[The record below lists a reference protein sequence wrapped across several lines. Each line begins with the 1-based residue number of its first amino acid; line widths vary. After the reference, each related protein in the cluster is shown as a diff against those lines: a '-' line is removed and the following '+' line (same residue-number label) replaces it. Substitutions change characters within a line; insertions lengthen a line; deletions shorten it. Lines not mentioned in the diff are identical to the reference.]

1 MIAKLPRWAWFG
13 GIVLAFIAG
22 MINAIGYLGFRHQAI
37 THMTGTTSLVGIEA
51 VAGDLAGLLH
61 FGATLLAFVAGCAI
75 SGYIIGSSTLRLG
88 RRYGVA
94 LTIESAML
102 FIAVP
107 LLHRQIDVGLWLA
120 AAASGLQNAMAA
132 TYSGA
137 VVRTSH
143 VSGIVTDLGTFL
155 GQWLRGEGA
164 DARRVRLYLALFA
177 AFLAGGFA
185 SALAYPWC
193 QERTL
198 IFPALLTGLT
208 GLAYFAYRR
217 RQIAMAGRRAAGGA
231 PL

>member
-22 MINAIGYLGFRHQAI
+22 MINAVGFLGFRHQAV
-37 THMTGTTSLVGIEA
+37 THMTGTTSLLGVSA
-51 VAGDLAGLLH
+51 TAGDTASLLH
-61 FGATLLAFVAGCAI
+61 FGAMLLAFVAGCAI
-75 SGYIIGSSTLRLG
+75 SGYVIGNSALKLG

-107 LLHRQIDVGLWLA
+107 LLHRHDDAGLWLA

-143 VSGIVTDLGTFL
+143 VSGLVTDLGTFL
-155 GQWLRGEGA
+155 GQWLRGDGA
-164 DARRVRLYLALFA
+164 DGRRVRLYLALFA
-177 AFLAGGFA
+177 AFLGGGFA
-185 SALAYPWC
+185 SGATYPWW

-198 IFPALLTGLT
+198 LIPAVLTGFT
-208 GLAYFAYRR
+208 GVAYFAYRR
-217 RQIAMAGRRAAGGA
+217 RQAVART
-231 PL
+231 

>member
-22 MINAIGYLGFRHQAI
+22 MINAVGFLGFRHQAV
-37 THMTGTTSLVGIEA
+37 THMTGTTSLLGVSA
-51 VAGDLAGLLH
+51 MAGDMDSLLH
-61 FGATLLAFVAGCAI
+61 FGAMLLAFVAGCAI
-75 SGYIIGSSTLRLG
+75 SGYVIGNSALKLG

-107 LLHRQIDVGLWLA
+107 LLHRHDDAGLWLA

-143 VSGIVTDLGTFL
+143 VSGLVTDLGTFL
-155 GQWLRGEGA
+155 GQWLRGDGA
-164 DARRVRLYLALFA
+164 DGRRVRLYLALFA
-177 AFLAGGFA
+177 AFLGGGFA
-185 SALAYPWC
+185 SGATYPWW

-198 IFPALLTGLT
+198 LIPAVLTGFT
-208 GLAYFAYRR
+208 GVAYFAYRR
-217 RQIAMAGRRAAGGA
+217 RQAVART
-231 PL
+231 

>member
-22 MINAIGYLGFRHQAI
+22 MINAVGFLGFRHQAV
-37 THMTGTTSLVGIEA
+37 THMTGTTSLVGIAA
-51 VAGDLAGLLH
+51 VAGDMASLLH

-75 SGYIIGSSTLRLG
+75 SGFIIGNSTLKLG

-94 LTIESAML
+94 LTLESAML
-102 FIAVP
+102 FLAVP
-107 LLHRQIDVGLWLA
+107 LLQRHSDAGLWLA

-155 GQWLRGEGA
+155 GQRLRGEGA
-164 DARRVRLYLALFA
+164 DGRRVRLYLALFM

-185 SALAYPWC
+185 AALTYSWC

-198 IFPALLTGLT
+198 LAPAVLTGFT
-208 GLAYFAYRR
+208 GVAYFAYWR
-217 RQIAMAGRRAAGGA
+217 RQAVARA
-231 PL
+231 

>member
-22 MINAIGYLGFRHQAI
+22 MINAVGFLGFRHQAV
-37 THMTGTTSLVGIEA
+37 THMTGTTSLVGIAA
-51 VAGDLAGLLH
+51 VAGDMASLLH

-75 SGYIIGSSTLRLG
+75 SGFIIGNSTLKLG

-94 LTIESAML
+94 LTLESAML
-102 FIAVP
+102 FLAVP
-107 LLHRQIDVGLWLA
+107 LLQRHSDAGLWLA

-155 GQWLRGEGA
+155 GQRLRGEGA
-164 DARRVRLYLALFA
+164 DGRRVRLYLALFM

-185 SALAYPWC
+185 AALTYSWC

-198 IFPALLTGLT
+198 LAPAILTGFT
-208 GLAYFAYRR
+208 GVAYFAYRR
-217 RQIAMAGRRAAGGA
+217 RQAVARA
-231 PL
+231 

>member
-22 MINAIGYLGFRHQAI
+22 MINAVGFLGFRHQAV
-37 THMTGTTSLVGIEA
+37 THMTGTTSLVGIAA
-51 VAGDLAGLLH
+51 VAGDVASLLH
-61 FGATLLAFVAGCAI
+61 FGAMLLAFVAGCAI
-75 SGYIIGSSTLRLG
+75 SGFIIGNSTLKLG

-94 LTIESAML
+94 LSLESAML
-102 FIAVP
+102 FLAVP
-107 LLHRQIDVGLWLA
+107 LLQRHSDAGLWLA

-137 VVRTSH
+137 VIRTSH

-164 DARRVRLYLALFA
+164 DGRRVRLYLALFV

-185 SALAYPWC
+185 AALTYSWC

-198 IFPALLTGLT
+198 LAPAILTGFT
-208 GLAYFAYRR
+208 GVAYFAYRR
-217 RQIAMAGRRAAGGA
+217 RQAVARA
-231 PL
+231 

>member
-13 GIVLAFIAG
+13 GIALAFIAG
-22 MINAIGYLGFRHQAI
+22 MINAVGFLGFRHQAV
-37 THMTGTTSLVGIEA
+37 THMTGTTSLVGIAA
-51 VAGDLAGLLH
+51 VAGDVAGLLH
-61 FGATLLAFVAGCAI
+61 FGAMLLAFVAGCAI
-75 SGYIIGSSTLRLG
+75 SGYIIGDSTLKLG

-94 LTIESAML
+94 LTLESAML
-102 FIAVP
+102 FLAVP
-107 LLHRQIDVGLWLA
+107 LLLRHRDAGLWLA

-164 DARRVRLYLALFA
+164 DSRRVRLYLALFA

-185 SALAYPWC
+185 AALAYPWC

-198 IFPALLTGLT
+198 LAPAVLTGFT
-208 GLAYFAYRR
+208 GVAYFAYRR
-217 RQIAMAGRRAAGGA
+217 RQAVARA
-231 PL
+231 

>member
-22 MINAIGYLGFRHQAI
+22 MINAVGFMGFRHQAV
-37 THMTGTTSLVGIEA
+37 THMTGTTSLLGVSA
-51 VAGDLAGLLH
+51 MTGDMAGLLY

-75 SGYIIGSSTLRLG
+75 SGYVIGNSALKLG

-102 FIAVP
+102 FVAVP
-107 LLHRQIDVGLWLA
+107 LLHQQNEAGLWLA

-132 TYSGA
+132 TYSGT

-143 VSGIVTDLGTFL
+143 VSGLVTDLGTCL
-155 GQWLRGEGA
+155 GQWLHGDGV
-164 DARRVRLYLALFA
+164 DGRRVRLYLVLFA
-177 AFLAGGFA
+177 AFLGGGFA
-185 SALAYPWC
+185 SGATYPWW

-198 IFPALLTGLT
+198 LIPAILTGFT
-208 GLAYFAYRR
+208 GVAYFAYWR
-217 RQIAMAGRRAAGGA
+217 RQTAARS
-231 PL
+231 

>member
-1 MIAKLPRWAWFG
+1 VIAKLPRWAWFG

-22 MINAIGYLGFRHQAI
+22 MINAAGYLGFRHQAI
-37 THMTGTTSLVGIEA
+37 THMTGTTSLLGIVA
-51 VAGDLAGLLH
+51 VTGDMAGLLH

-107 LLHRQIDVGLWLA
+107 LLHRHNGMGLWLA

-177 AFLAGGFA
+177 AFLAGGCA
-185 SALAYPWC
+185 SALTYGWC

-198 IFPALLTGLT
+198 VFPALLTGFT
-208 GLAYFAYRR
+208 GVAYFAYRR
-217 RQIAMAGRRAAGGA
+217 RQVVTGAQEAGGGA
-231 PL
+231 RL

>member
-22 MINAIGYLGFRHQAI
+22 MINAVGFLGFRHQAV
-37 THMTGTTSLVGIEA
+37 THMTGTTSLLGVSA
-51 VAGDLAGLLH
+51 MAGDMAGLLH
-61 FGATLLAFVAGCAI
+61 FGAMLLAFVAGCAI
-75 SGYIIGSSTLRLG
+75 SGYVIGNSALKLG

-107 LLHRQIDVGLWLA
+107 LLHRHDDAGLWLA

-143 VSGIVTDLGTFL
+143 VSGLVTDLGTFL
-155 GQWLRGEGA
+155 GQWLRGDGA
-164 DARRVRLYLALFA
+164 DGRRVRLYLALFA

-185 SALAYPWC
+185 SGATYPWW

-198 IFPALLTGLT
+198 LIPAILTGFT
-208 GLAYFAYRR
+208 GMAYFAYRR
-217 RQIAMAGRRAAGGA
+217 RQAVART
-231 PL
+231 

>member
-22 MINAIGYLGFRHQAI
+22 MINAVGYLGFRRQAI
-37 THMTGTTSLVGIEA
+37 THMTGTTSLLGITA
-51 VAGDLAGLLH
+51 VAGDVAGLLH

-102 FIAVP
+102 FVAVP
-107 LLHRQIDVGLWLA
+107 LLHRQSDMGLWLA

-155 GQWLRGEGA
+155 GQWLRGEAA
-164 DARRVRLYLALFA
+164 DGRRVRLYLALFA

-198 IFPALLTGLT
+198 IFPALLTGFT
-208 GLAYFAYRR
+208 GVAYFAYRR
-217 RQIAMAGRRAAGGA
+217 RQDVMGRQEAGGGA
-231 PL
+231 RL

>member
-1 MIAKLPRWAWFG
+1 MIAKLPRWAWVG

-22 MINAIGYLGFRHQAI
+22 MINAVGFLGFRHQAV
-37 THMTGTTSLVGIEA
+37 THMTGTTSLLGVSA
-51 VAGDLAGLLH
+51 MAGDTASLLH
-61 FGATLLAFVAGCAI
+61 FGAMLLAFVAGCAI
-75 SGYIIGSSTLRLG
+75 SGYVIGNSALKLG

-107 LLHRQIDVGLWLA
+107 LLHRHDDAGLWLA

-143 VSGIVTDLGTFL
+143 VSGLVTDLGTFL
-155 GQWLRGEGA
+155 GQWLRGDGA
-164 DARRVRLYLALFA
+164 DGRRVRLYLALFA
-177 AFLAGGFA
+177 AFLGGGFA
-185 SALAYPWC
+185 SGATYPWW

-198 IFPALLTGLT
+198 LIPAVLTGFT
-208 GLAYFAYRR
+208 GVAYFAYRR
-217 RQIAMAGRRAAGGA
+217 RQAVART
-231 PL
+231 